1 MYLLDTNIC
10 IYIIKKKPIE
20 VFEKF
25 KKLEIGT
32 LKISSITVAELYFG
46 AYNSQNIEKNIE
58 TVKNFLLPFE
68 IVDFDRKASIEYA
81 RIKADLR
88 KKGQVIGELDMQIAG
103 IALSNNLVLVTNN
116 EKEFVRVSNLKIE
129 NWIKKWELR

>member
-25 KKLEIGT
+25 TKLEIGT
-32 LKISSITVAELYFG
+32 LKISSITIAELYFG
-46 AYNSQNIEKNIE
+46 AYNSQNIKKNIE
-58 TVKNFLLPFE
+58 VVKNFLLPFE
-68 IVDFDRKASIEYA
+68 VIDFDNKASIEYA
-81 RIKADLR
+81 KIKADLR

-103 IALSNNLVLVTNN
+103 VALSHNLILVTNN
-116 EKEFVRVSNLKIE
+116 EKEFIRVNNLKIE
-129 NWIKKWELR
+129 NWIKK